1 MTTKTMQVPPSKN
14 LNLNKKINRTPVN
27 LDSIEALTP
36 ETDKMVTGT
45 FINVE
50 CSGQPAKI
58 SCRFHR
64 WQEYFSQT
72 LEDGKKYTIPLS
84 VARHINENCKKEEHT
99 NLTDEKG
106 MPLKGNK
113 FTSRYR
119 FTPDY

>member
-1 MTTKTMQVPPSKN
+1 MTAQVLVAPK
-14 LNLNKKINRTPVN
+14 LTLHKKINKTPVN

-36 ETDKMVTGT
+36 ETDRKITGT

-50 CSGQPAKI
+50 CPGQPAKI
-58 SCRFHR
+58 SCRYHR
-64 WQEYFSQT
+64 WQEYFSQVF
-72 LEDGKKYTIPLS
+72 EDGQRYTIPLS
-84 VARHINENCKKEEHT
+84 VAKHINERCQKEEHT

-106 MPLKGNK
+106 QPLKGNK